1 MTMTAMPITAADS
14 VAVIGAGTMGIGIA
28 QVAAEAGHRV
38 WLYDQDAAVIETGLA
53 SLRARLQSQVER
65 GKRSA
70 ESANGLLQR
79 LQPVTTLSALA
90 DAALV
95 IEAIVEKLA
104 VKQILFADLETVC
117 GEMVIL
123 ASNTSS
129 LSITAIASTLQRPQ
143 RFAGMHFF
151 NPAAVMPLVE
161 IVSGLA
167 TDSEVAR
174 TLYATAEAWSK
185 TPVYVK
191 STPGFIVNRVAR
203 PFYAEGLR
211 LLEEGAADVATI
223 DAVMRESGG
232 FRMGPFQLMD
242 LIGHDVNYAV
252 TESVFNACYQDPR
265 YTPSLIQRE
274 LVDGG
279 YLGRKSGRGFY
290 DYREGQQAAA
300 QTLPPAPP
308 PTEITLVGQAFYFP
322 AIRALA
328 EQAGIAVNT
337 TPVAAGAP
345 EGAILLGDLC
355 LVLTDGLSATERAA
369 QLHRDKLVLFDLS
382 LAWTDAER
390 VAITCA
396 EQTDTAVLARAA
408 GLFQALGSQVS
419 AIADIPGMI
428 VMRTVC
434 MLANEAA
441 ETVHRGV
448 ASAEDVDIA
457 MRKGVNYPR
466 GPLQWAD
473 QLGIDRVFT
482 TLENLQGSYGEDRY
496 RPSLLLRKH
505 YFARCCFHGNG

>member
-1 MTMTAMPITAADS
+1 MAIAAENP

-38 WLYDQDAAVIETGLA
+38 WLYDREAAVIESGLA
-53 SLRARLQSQVER
+53 GLRTRLQSQVQR

-70 ESANGLLQR
+70 ESAEQLLAR
-79 LQPVTTLSALA
+79 LQPVTALSALA

-104 VKQILFADLETVC
+104 VKQALFADLEAVC
-117 GEMVIL
+117 SQTTIL

-129 LSITAIASTLQRPQ
+129 LSITAIAAVLQRPE
-143 RFAGMHFF
+143 RFVGMHFF
-151 NPAAVMPLVE
+151 NPAPVMPLVE

-167 TDSEVAR
+167 TDRQVAGI
-174 TLYATAEAWSK
+174 LYATAEAWGK
-185 TPVYVK
+185 MPVYAK

-232 FRMGPFQLMD
+232 FAMGPFQLMD

-274 LVDGG
+274 LVDAGF
-279 YLGRKSGRGFY
+279 LGRKAGRGFY
-290 DYREGQQAAA
+290 DYRVVQETAA
-300 QTLPPAPP
+300 QSLPKATP
-308 PTEITLVGQAFYFP
+308 PTEITLVGDAFY
-322 AIRALA
+322 LA
-328 EQAGIAVNT
+328 EIRTLAKQAGIIVNT
-337 TPVAAGAP
+337 ASATADTPD
-345 EGAILLGDLC
+345 GAILLDDIC
-355 LVLTDGLSATERAA
+355 IVLTDGLSATERAA
-369 QLHRDKLVLFDLS
+369 RLEKNNLVLFDLS
-382 LAWTDAER
+382 LKLAAGGR
-390 VAITCA
+390 VAITA
-396 EQTDTAVLARAA
+396 AQQADTAALAQAA
-408 GLFQALGSQVS
+408 GLFQALGKQVS

-441 ETVHRGV
+441 EAVHRGV
-448 ASAEDVDIA
+448 ASVEDIDIA
-457 MRKGVNYPR
+457 MCKGVNYPQ
-466 GPLQWAD
+466 GPLLWAD
-473 QLGIDRVFT
+473 QLGVQRVFT
-482 TLENLQGSYGEDRY
+482 TLENLYTSYGEDRY
-496 RPSLLLRKH
+496 RPSLLLRQH
-505 YFARCCFHGNG
+505 RFARHRFYGNG